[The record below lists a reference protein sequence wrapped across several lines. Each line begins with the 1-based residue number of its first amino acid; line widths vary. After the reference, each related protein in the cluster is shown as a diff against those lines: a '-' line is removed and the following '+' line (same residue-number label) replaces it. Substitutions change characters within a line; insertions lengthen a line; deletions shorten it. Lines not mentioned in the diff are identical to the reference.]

1 LALIH
6 DGHDFLG
13 LGWWEIIRLATFAV
27 QTTTKALC
35 IEAILGRIVLAEPG
49 WPGGSTIC
57 LSLPKYPQNVRKLLP
72 GLFFAALWA
81 SASVATKFGVQ
92 SVHPL
97 ILANVRFFIAGVGML
112 LVAYLMQRTRKDPPG
127 LAWPT
132 RIEFRRIAIF
142 ALLNTTIYLGAF
154 VLALKQVSAGIGSLS
169 TATNP
174 LFITL
179 LSAVWLRRMPRRT
192 EIGGLLLGLIGVCV
206 ATYPLLKNAHA
217 TVQGLLI
224 LLAGM
229 ISVSAATVYYARF
242 EWRLPT
248 LIFNGWQV
256 LIGGVLLL
264 PFTLLFADFGAAH
277 YDGRFW
283 SSVFWLIIPVSVV
296 ALQFWFFLVRQDPV
310 RASLWLFLCPIFGFL
325 YANILLGEPITTWTV
340 AGTGLVIGGLW
351 LGRREL

>member
-1 LALIH
+1 MA
-6 DGHDFLG
+6 GAG
-13 LGWWEIIRLATFAV
+13 
-27 QTTTKALC
+27 C
-35 IEAILGRIVLAEPG
+35 
-49 WPGGSTIC
+49 PGGAIDYFLVT
-57 LSLPKYPQNVRKLLP
+57 LYPKIVRKLLP
-72 GLFFAALWA
+72 GLCFAALWA

-92 SVHPL
+92 SVPPL

-112 LVAYLMQRTRKDPPG
+112 LVAYLIRPNRVGESGG
-127 LAWPT
+127 LPWPT
-132 RIEFRRIAIF
+132 RVEFRRIAVF

-179 LSAVWLRRMPRRT
+179 LSALWLRRMPRKT
-192 EIGGLLLGLIGVCV
+192 EIGGLLLGLTGVCI
-206 ATYPLLKNAHA
+206 ATYPLLEEAHA

-224 LLAGM
+224 LLVGM

-242 EWRLPT
+242 EWQLPT
-248 LIFNGWQV
+248 LVFNGWQV

-277 YDGRFW
+277 YDERFW
-283 SSVFWLIIPVSVV
+283 ASVFWLIIPVSVG
-296 ALQFWFFLVRQDPV
+296 ALQLWFFLVRQDPV

-325 YANILLGEPITTWTV
+325 YANVLLNESITAWTV
-340 AGTGLVIGGLW
+340 AGTALVIGGLW
-351 LGRREL
+351 LGRKS